1 MIIIL
6 VALAVSALLG
16 LATGLLF
23 RAWANAIIAPIIAFG
38 SAIALASHGFG
49 FFEGVLVTVAC
60 LIVSQVAYFV
70 GLFLESRVGIADL
83 ADYVL
88 DDQPGDNREHEIGGE
103 QEKRREH
110 PSRSLR
116 LNIIPHLIDLN
127 SCAHWRSPMDMIFQ
141 GRSTRVFQA

>member
-1 MIIIL
+1 MLRTDPSFARRAVEWEEWEYTMIIVL
-6 VALAVSALLG
+6 VAFSASALLG

-38 SAIALASHGFG
+38 SAIALASHGFE

-70 GLFLESRVGIADL
+70 GLFLESRVGIANFL
-83 ADYVL
+83 ADNVL

-110 PSRSLR
+110 PSR
-116 LNIIPHLIDLN
+116 P
-127 SCAHWRSPMDMIFQ
+127 PPPE
-141 GRSTRVFQA
+141 T

>member
-1 MIIIL
+1 M
-6 VALAVSALLG
+6 
-16 LATGLLF
+16 ATGLLF
-23 RAWANAIIAPIIAFG
+23 RAWANAIIAPIIAFDL
-38 SAIALASHGFG
+38 AIALASHGFG

-103 QEKRREH
+103 QEKRRVH
-110 PSRSLR
+110 PSRSLWLR
-116 LNIIPHLIDLN
+116 RDTFERCDKGRNHAPRRDKDILSVERHAVSLWDSEKLIIGHVP
-127 SCAHWRSPMDMIFQ
+127 S
-141 GRSTRVFQA
+141 